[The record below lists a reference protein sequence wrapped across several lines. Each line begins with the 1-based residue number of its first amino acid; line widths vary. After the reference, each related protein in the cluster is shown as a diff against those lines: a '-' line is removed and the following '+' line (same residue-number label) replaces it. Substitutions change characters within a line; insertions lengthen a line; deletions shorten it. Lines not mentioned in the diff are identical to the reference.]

1 MIDSISSQIMP
12 QSLLRPSGLDGL
24 ERVAGGLPAGLGS
37 ADSASGVKKPTSF
50 ADLVTNLVGEV
61 DAKGKAAEGEVR
73 RLMLGET
80 DNIHQSMIAMQ
91 ESGLAF
97 SLLVEVRNKLVDSY
111 QELMRMAV

>member
-1 MIDSISSQIMP
+1 MIDPVSAQILP
-12 QSLLRPSGLDGL
+12 QTLLRPPGIDGL
-24 ERVAGGLPAGLGS
+24 ERSVPGLSSPEVSDAGGPRK
-37 ADSASGVKKPTSF
+37 SGTFS
-50 ADLVTNLVGEV
+50 DLVGGLVREV
-61 DAKGKAAEGEVR
+61 DAKGKASEAEVR